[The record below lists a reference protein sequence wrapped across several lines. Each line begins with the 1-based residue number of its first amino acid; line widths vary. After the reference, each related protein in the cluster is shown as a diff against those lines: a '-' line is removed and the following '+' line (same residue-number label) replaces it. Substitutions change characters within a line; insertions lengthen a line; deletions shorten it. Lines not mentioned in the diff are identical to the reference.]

1 MKIHAYYSNRDKFY
15 IVSELLTGGE
25 LFDRIQDLDGFG
37 EKEAAGVMQQ
47 LLRALIYMH
56 ERNVVHRDLKPE
68 NLVYCDTKYE

>member
-47 LLRALIYMH
+47 LLRALRFNYFIYSYLILFVTPYINSSH
-56 ERNVVHRDLKPE
+56 K
-68 NLVYCDTKYE
+68 